1 MTDRPGR
8 DDFGAFAEQADQ
20 LEARIADA
28 DARGE
33 SVPPEARAMLASL
46 RDLARAVE
54 GLRASLE
61 GRAAAAEE
69 RAGDEGAAG
78 GG

>member
-8 DDFGAFAEQADQ
+8 DDFDAFAEQADQ

-33 SVPPEARAMLASL
+33 AVPPEARAILASL
-46 RDLARAVE
+46 RELARAVE
-54 GLRASLE
+54 GLRSSLE
-61 GRAAAAEE
+61 GHDATAGEG
-69 RAGDEGAAG
+69 AGDERAPG

>member
-1 MTDRPGR
+1 MTEMTGS
-8 DDFGAFAEQADQ
+8 DDFRAFAEQADQ

-33 SVPPEARAMLASL
+33 PVPPEARAILTSL
-46 RDLARAVE
+46 RELARAVE

-61 GRAAAAEE
+61 ERDAADEE
-69 RAGDEGAAG
+69 RAGEGRG
-78 GG
+78 PEGD